1 MLQIGRPGRAL
12 ALTAI
17 FAVVASAGSLHAQS
31 SALQVGARVAPQ
43 CLITVDDQS
52 DDRSPAV
59 TVSCGASTLRA
70 LRVTT
75 TRGEEIVPVQA
86 ANLRQL
92 KAGGDFVFVVAQPVA
107 AVASLGSVLPASA
120 RRPGSVTVTL
130 DF

>member
-1 MLQIGRPGRAL
+1 MLQIGHPGRAL
-12 ALTAI
+12 ALI
-17 FAVVASAGSLHAQS
+17 AVFTLVASAGSLQAQS
-31 SALQVGARVAPQ
+31 SALQVGANVAPQ

-75 TRGEEIVPVQA
+75 TRGEAIVPVQA
-86 ANLRQL
+86 ASGRQL
-92 KAGGDFVFVVAQPVA
+92 RAGGDFVFVVAQPVA
-107 AVASLGSVLPASA
+107 AVASLGSTVPASTHRQA
-120 RRPGSVTVTL
+120 NVTVTL